1 MAGAKAGILVQS
13 GLTLHEYLRK
23 VLLPSLAG
31 AMVLFVGVGILKRF
45 VELPT
50 VISYALYAIPL
61 LPLVYALGYPYA
73 RISNKKVQINSKIPY
88 FATYFAVL
96 STSDVSRSELI
107 WNLATEKILEPI
119 ASDMKKVYY
128 LIDKLHRGMPE
139 ALRFLAKRTP
149 SKVFA
154 DFLDRLAYSLDSGVE
169 LKDYLLQEQKTV
181 MDDYETFYEGA
192 LYDLDVFKEVY
203 SSLIISVVFMVTFII
218 IGPIITGQDIVSLSA
233 FMFVLVLVTE
243 IGVMLVIKYRM
254 PEDKI
259 WAENAMNTERRARFF
274 RALLISVAGIA
285 VSLVLLMFVIRP
297 RFQLPLLV
305 QLAFVLTPLMYL
317 GKVLEKEEKAILVKD
332 ENFPAFMRSLS
343 SSLAASGAA
352 LPLVLKYLSA
362 HDFGVLTEDIK
373 NLYRRISMRIDNSK
387 SWKYFTIDTGS
398 WLIGMFSDIF
408 NKSISLGAEPDY
420 VGTVISRNFERLI
433 RLRRKRA
440 QTVASF
446 RGVIYGIT
454 GAFAFSVA
462 AAFQVAVYMNK
473 LFSNLTI
480 QGDFLQ
486 SIIFVPSKAGLELTD
501 YILMV
506 ILVFHCLISALS
518 IKFADGG
525 HLGITVYYFVV
536 LLWLAALGQY
546 VGSVVMGKMMTFASI
561 SGILLSLPGVIP

>member
-1 MAGAKAGILVQS
+1 MAGEKAGVLAQS
-13 GLTLHEYLRK
+13 GITMHEYFRK
-23 VLLPSLAG
+23 ILLPSLVG
-31 AMVLFVGVGILKRF
+31 AMALFVAVSVLRRF
-45 VELPT
+45 VALSS
-50 VISYALYAIPL
+50 VITFALYAIPL
-61 LPLVYALGYPYA
+61 LPLIYAVGYPYA
-73 RISNKKVQINSKIPY
+73 RISNKRVQINSKIPF

-128 LIDKLHRGMPE
+128 LIAKLHRGMPE
-139 ALRFLAKRTP
+139 ALRFLARRTP

-169 LKDYLLQEQKTV
+169 LRDYLLQEQKTV
-181 MDDYETFYEGA
+181 MDDYETFYEGT

-218 IGPIITGQDIVSLSA
+218 IGPILTGQDIVSLSA
-233 FMFVLVLVTE
+233 FTFVLVLATE
-243 IGVMLVIKYRM
+243 IGIMLVIKYRM

-259 WAENAMNTERRARFF
+259 WADYAMTSERKARFIKA
-274 RALLISVAGIA
+274 ALVSVAGIVVAA
-285 VSLVLLMFVIRP
+285 VLVALVVRP
-297 RFQLPLLV
+297 RFDLPLLV
-305 QLAFVLTPLMYL
+305 QVAIVLTPLMYL

-362 HDFGVLTEDIK
+362 HDFGVLTQDIR
-373 NLYRRISMRIDNSK
+373 NLYRRVSMRIDNSK
-387 SWKYFTIDTGS
+387 SWRYFTIDTGS
-398 WLIGMFSDIF
+398 WLIGIFSDIF
-408 NKSISLGAEPDY
+408 NKSINLGAEPDY
-420 VGTVISRNFERLI
+420 VGMVISRNFERLV

-462 AAFQVAVYMNK
+462 AAFQVSVYMNK
-473 LFSNLTI
+473 LFSNLSI

-486 SIIFVPSKAGLELTD
+486 NIIFVPSKSGLEMTD
-501 YILMV
+501 YILVV
-506 ILVFHCLISALS
+506 ILITHCLLSALS

-525 HLGITVYYFVV
+525 HIGIAVYYFVV
-536 LLWLAALGQY
+536 LVWLAALGQY
-546 VGSVVMGKMMTFASI
+546 LGTVVMGKMMTFS
-561 SGILLSLPGVIP
+561 SLTGVVVGSLGVIP